1 MTAAPVLE
9 LRDVLELTPVLE
21 FHDVRKTYSGH
32 PAVNALQGIDLSIR
46 SRELV
51 AIVGASGSGKSTLL
65 TLAAGLDKPTSGS
78 IRIAGTPINQ
88 FDDAALSGFRA
99 HRIGVVFQQFFLL
112 DQLTALEN
120 VALGLY
126 YQGIRRDRRRRA
138 ALQALDRVGLA
149 RRAHHRASNLSGG
162 ERQRVAIA
170 RAIIGDPALL
180 LADEPTGN
188 LDSVTGA
195 EIISL
200 LSQLNSE
207 GATVIVITHD
217 TNIAQRMR
225 RRLEISDGRLTHDS
239 VTP

>member
-9 LRDVLELTPVLE
+9 L
-21 FHDVRKTYSGH
+21 HNVRKTYPGH

-46 SRELV
+46 SQELV
-51 AIVGASGSGKSTLL
+51 AIVGPSGSGKSTLL

-78 IRIAGTPINQ
+78 IQIAGTPITE

-126 YQGIRRDRRRRA
+126 YQGVRRDRRRRA
-138 ALQALDRVGLA
+138 ALHALDRVGLA
-149 RRAHHRASNLSGG
+149 RRAHHHTSHLSGG

-200 LSQLNSE
+200 LNQLNIE

-217 TNIAQRMR
+217 TDIAQHMR

-239 VTP
+239 VKQ